1 MPVTALLAHAALL
14 ARLTAPYPFAV
25 GETLTYDAMLGVFP
39 VGIAT
44 ATVSGLSRERGKEAF
59 VFALTGEGGPPG
71 IRVRY
76 ELTSWVGTARFASL
90 RFHRKTVQG
99 LRVNEERFEI
109 VPDSGRYRKQGIGQD
124 WAAPLDA
131 LDELAFFYYLRTVPL
146 EVGKSYSIG
155 RYFQTGHNPI
165 QVQVTGREQRRLYD
179 GRTVPCL
186 AVQITSRGS
195 TMGVRFTD
203 DERRLPV
210 ELDLPLPY
218 GSVTLAL
225 ASRVVGGKAAAG
237 Q

>member
-1 MPVTALLAHAALL
+1 MPVTALLVHAALL

-76 ELTSWVGTARFASL
+76 ELTSWVGTGRFASL

-99 LRVNEERFEI
+99 TRVDEERFEI
-109 VPDSGRYRKQGIGQD
+109 VPDSGRYRKQGVGQD
-124 WAAPLDA
+124 WATPVDA
-131 LDELAFFYYLRTVPL
+131 LDELAFLYYLRTIPL
-146 EVGKSYSIG
+146 EVGKSYSIS

-186 AVQITSRGS
+186 AVQLTSRGS

-225 ASRVVGGKAAAG
+225 ASRVEGGKAAAG

>member
-1 MPVTALLAHAALL
+1 MPVTALLVHAALL

-25 GETLTYDAMLGVFP
+25 GEILTYDAMLGVFP

-44 ATVSGLSRERGKEAF
+44 ATVSGLSQERGKEAF

-76 ELTSWVGTARFASL
+76 ELTSWVGTGRFASL

-99 LRVNEERFEI
+99 TRVDEERFEI
-109 VPDSGRYRKQGIGQD
+109 VPDSGRYRKQGVRQD
-124 WAAPLDA
+124 WAAPMDA
-131 LDELAFFYYLRTVPL
+131 LDELAFLYYLRTIPL
-146 EVGKSYSIG
+146 EVGKSYSIS

-165 QVQVTGREQRRLYD
+165 QVQVTSRVQRRLYD

-186 AVQITSRGS
+186 AVQLTSRGS

-225 ASRVVGGKAAAG
+225 ASRVEGGKAAAG